1 MTYEEYKK
9 SGLDLSALGFMRG
22 DEDGGYMCDPV
33 GARVLGR
40 CGVDGIHF
48 STVKG
53 FGQTVFAVSPMNFYD
68 HDVQP
73 VAKDFDEFLS
83 LLLTCRDTAA
93 IEQAWLMDADAF
105 ADFVNGVEITDA
117 VKAALD
123 ALKDAGV
130 VEMSVA
136 DAYAALRE
144 NAESVDVTK
153 LKFPPEYY
161 ENMPEPVPVWSID
174 YDGDVDGGEARVDK
188 SFEWCGETWRVLA
201 YHDFKKGLLVDIM
214 RVPDP
219 EILATFQYKYG
230 DPESLTE
237 EEREC
242 AEEENPFS
250 SAPRAELTVNDEVLH
265 QSRMSCIYHVP
276 ETDNVDTYAAAA
288 KEHYGIGD
296 ETFVIYRAAFNL
308 KRRRGG
314 RNISSMSLTLS
325 AEQKLITLST
335 FSPTGAGDSVK
346 FTTLDGAEHTL
357 TATSLCDSVLDMP
370 SVKGYEFP
378 TAAVEMEYE
387 IVPPADVTV
396 ADANGGD
403 SPKYEAGKDA
413 LSAIGG
419 ADGPTSFIFSRK
431 QAKPGAVTSNPR
443 FSRTRVTWC
452 VRERDTRTKPVT
464 LDII

>member
-9 SGLDLSALGFMRG
+9 SNLDLSALGFMRG

-33 GARVLGR
+33 GARVLGW

-48 STVKG
+48 STVSG
-53 FGQTVFAVSPMNFYD
+53 CEVVFAVSPMNFYD

-73 VAKDFDEFLS
+73 VAKDFGEFLS

-105 ADFVNGVEITDA
+105 ADFVNGVEVTDE
-117 VKAALD
+117 VRAALD

-130 VEMSVA
+130 DEMSVV
-136 DAYAALRE
+136 DAYRILRE
-144 NAESVDVTK
+144 RAGSFDVK
-153 LKFPPEYY
+153 RLEFPPEYY
-161 ENMPEPVPVWSID
+161 ENMPEPTPVWSID
-174 YDGDVDGGEARVDK
+174 YDGDVDDGETRVDK
-188 SFEWCGETWRVLA
+188 SFEWCGEAWRVLA
-201 YHDFKKGLLVDIM
+201 YHDFKKGLIIDIM

-230 DPESLTE
+230 DPESLTGE
-237 EEREC
+237 ARER
-242 AEEENPFS
+242 AEEEDPFS
-250 SAPRAELTVNDEVLH
+250 SAPRAELTVNGETLH

-276 ETDNVDTYAAAA
+276 ETDNVDAYAEAA

-296 ETFVIYRAAFNL
+296 ETFVIYRAAFNS
-308 KRRRGG
+308 KRGRGG
-314 RNISSMSLTLS
+314 RKISSMSLTLT
-325 AEQKLITLST
+325 AEQKLVVLST
-335 FSPTGAGDSVK
+335 FSTTGAGGSVK
-346 FTTLDGAEHTL
+346 FTTLDGTEHTL
-357 TATSLCDSVLDMP
+357 TVTSLCDSVLDMP
-370 SVKGYEFP
+370 SVNGYEFP
-378 TAAVEMEYE
+378 TVAVEMEYE
-387 IVPPADVTV
+387 IVPPAVNVTV

-403 SPKYEAGKDA
+403 SPKYDAKKDE

-419 ADGPTSFIFSRK
+419 ADGPTTFIFSRK
-431 QAKPGAVTSNPR
+431 QTKPGAVTSNPR

-452 VRERDTRTKPVT
+452 VRERDTRTKSVT